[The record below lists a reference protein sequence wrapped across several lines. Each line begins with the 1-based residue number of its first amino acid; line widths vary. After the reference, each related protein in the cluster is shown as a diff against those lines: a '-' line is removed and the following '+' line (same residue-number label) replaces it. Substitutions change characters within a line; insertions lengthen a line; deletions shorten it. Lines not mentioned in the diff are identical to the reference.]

1 MYKISGDTMAHY
13 RAREQL
19 DIKNRAFSFPRQ
31 EHWGDLKCVFFS
43 DTNDVAE
50 TNREIR
56 RNDV

>member
-1 MYKISGDTMAHY
+1 MAHY

-19 DIKNRAFSFPRQ
+19 DIKNRAFRFPRQ
-31 EHWGDLKCVFFS
+31 EQEGILNVFS